1 MSILKKFYK
10 RSQKP
15 LTVSN
20 KLYGVAYPISGL
32 FYKTERGYFYIRS
45 GKRYKVYSD
54 RCFISWG
61 VKAIESDFINIS
73 KMPYA
78 GILGFRDGTIIHNLA
93 DGKIYIVSDN
103 KKLHIKTPDAFPE
116 GWIEANK
123 VIVSETEV
131 DLHKE
136 GVAIIG

>member
-1 MSILKKFYK
+1 MSILTKLYK

-15 LTVSN
+15 LTSNN
-20 KLYGVAYPISGL
+20 KLSNPAYPISGL
-32 FYKTERGYFYIRS
+32 FYKTERGYFYVRA

-54 RCFISWG
+54 RCFTSWG
-61 VKAIESDFINIS
+61 VKAIETDFINVS

-116 GWIEANK
+116 GWIEENK

>member
-32 FYKTERGYFYIRS
+32 FYKTERGYFYIRL